1 MFGYVTAYKP
11 EMKMKDF
18 INIRHT
24 TVDCVM
30 CWKNDMDSE
39 VRLHSHMI

>member
-18 INIRHT
+18 YKYKAYGKIPEL
-24 TVDCVM
+24 V
-30 CWKNDMDSE
+30 
-39 VRLHSHMI
+39 